1 MVYTEG
7 EERYRM
13 ALKGR
18 EVEDSEFVMKIEPE
32 IGTYEEHVLNRN
44 PIFLL
49 NEKGKY
55 IYV

>member
-18 EVEDSEFVMKIEPE
+18 EVDDSEFVMKIEPE

>member
-18 EVEDSEFVMKIEPE
+18 EVDDSEFVMKIEPE
-32 IGTYEEHVLNRN
+32 IGMKK
-44 PIFLL
+44 IFLFK
-49 NEKGKY
+49 EKEKH